1 MTKLYIMGAGGSGKT
16 TLSRLLSKR
25 DNSPCLELDDIY
37 WDNSVTAYNVKKNP
51 DERDAVLKDFL
62 SKNKSWIIDGVYYK
76 DWVRPIFEQ
85 VDVVYILKPNFLL
98 SQIRCIK
105 RDIIRW
111 YRKEK
116 VGGIVSLY
124 YLLKWNIKY
133 RYRILPIVENI
144 LKKQKIPYKILKTND
159 INERL
164 KELGF

>member
-25 DNSPCLELDDIY
+25 DNSPYLELDNIY
-37 WDNSVTAYNVKKNP
+37 WDNFVTAYNVKKNP

>member
-1 MTKLYIMGAGGSGKT
+1 MGAGGSGKT

-25 DNSPCLELDDIY
+25 DNSPCLELDDVY

-85 VDVVYILKPNFLL
+85 VDVVYILKPNFFL

-105 RDIIRW
+105 RDIIMW

-144 LKKQKIPYKILKTND
+144 LRKQKIPYKILRTNE
-159 INERL
+159 ITAKL